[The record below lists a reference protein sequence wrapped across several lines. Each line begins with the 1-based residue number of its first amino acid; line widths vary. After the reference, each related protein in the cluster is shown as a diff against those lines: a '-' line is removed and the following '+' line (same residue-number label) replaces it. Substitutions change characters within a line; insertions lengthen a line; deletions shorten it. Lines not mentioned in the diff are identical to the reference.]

1 MRQRKTA
8 VTVRLDADE
17 LAALRQQP
25 GDNDADRLRGMI
37 RAAGLVDSIV
47 ERIDAS
53 LDEIIAGAVQH
64 IDKKIADADTGQRQ
78 RQAAVLEVLKKA
90 LGGNSA

>member
-17 LAALRQQP
+17 LAALRHQP
-25 GDNDADRLRGMI
+25 GDNDADRLRGLI

-64 IDKKIADADTGQRQ
+64 IDKKIGDADAGQRQ
-78 RQAAVLEVLKKA
+78 RQSAILEVLKRA
-90 LGGNSA
+90 LGARSA